1 MDLTTIFDV
10 IKTVSVIIGVVYGM
24 IQLRQYKSDRRREAA
39 LLVLNSFQT
48 PNFMR
53 GLMEVVQM
61 PDGLDMKGVRDHL
74 GDNLEIAMSVL
85 LTFERIGVLVFQ
97 RELTLDIVDDA
108 LSGPIMISWSK
119 LAKTVTEI
127 RDAQNRETSFEWYQW
142 LAERMSERESLSP
155 PVPAYIEHADWK
167 P

>member
-1 MDLTTIFDV
+1 MDLAIIFDV
-10 IKTVSVIIGVVYGM
+10 IKTVSVIIGIVYGM
-24 IQLRQYKSDRRREAA
+24 IQLRQYQSDRRREAA

-74 GDNLEIAMSVL
+74 GDDLEVAMSVL

-97 RELTLDIVDDA
+97 GELTLDIVDDA
-108 LSGPIMISWSK
+108 LSGPIMISWQK
-119 LAKTVTEI
+119 LAKTVAEI
-127 RDAQNRETSFEWYQW
+127 RLAQNRETSFEWYQW
-142 LAERMSERESLSP
+142 LAERMAEWEARTP
-155 PVPAYIEHADWK
+155 PVPAFIEHADWK

>member
-1 MDLTTIFDV
+1 MELTTIFDV
-10 IKTVSVIIGVVYGM
+10 IKTISVVIGILYGI
-24 IQLRQYKSDRRREAA
+24 IQLRQYQSDRRRESA

-61 PDGLDMKGVRDHL
+61 PDGLDMRGVRDHL
-74 GDNLEIAMSVL
+74 GDNLEVAMSVL

-97 RELTLDIVDDA
+97 GELTLDIVDDA
-108 LSGPIMISWSK
+108 LSGPIMISWQK
-119 LAKTVTEI
+119 LAETVEEI
-127 RDAQNRETSFEWYQW
+127 RTAQNRETSFEWYQW
-142 LAERMSERESLSP
+142 LAERMAEREKKTP
-155 PVPAYIEHADWK
+155 PVPAYKEHADWK